1 MDVQEFVLEVLIM
14 LVVIFIVIV
23 IATKGKVLG
32 LDKSNLFGSYYDLN
46 EIVVPK
52 EKVNGECIIEGSS
65 AVIKANMQIKLKKSD
80 NMKVVAVMNYNG
92 TVIHANSEP
101 IEFTKDDKEDYKN
114 VALEFSVSYEIARG
128 YRAHAQITFW
138 RNPDCVKTFNERY
151 TQLISEC
158 GAGYLGSVDLALPI
172 KYESEGD
179 KKYVSV
185 IWKNIKNAYSDRID
199 LGGKERNLVITLTGI
214 NTINPEHPFDFNDI
228 KASFSIGGDGV
239 NEYIELYSR
248 DRWHQTINIGDKK
261 LHIDLINYNAQDP
274 VSVDVRI
281 TSILD
286 EIINSGIA
294 EKCVDASNNNV
305 EECE

>member
-80 NMKVVAVMNYNG
+80 NMEVVAVMIYNG
-92 TVIHANSEP
+92 EVCARSEP
-101 IEFTKDDKEDYKN
+101 IEFTKDENEKN
-114 VALEFSVSYEIARG
+114 ANLEFTTSNEIARG

-138 RNPDCVKTFNERY
+138 RNPDCVSSFNGRY

-179 KKYVSV
+179 KKYVSF
-185 IWKNIKNAYSDRID
+185 IWKNIRNAYRDIIN
-199 LGGKERNLVITLTGI
+199 LGGERNLFITLTGI
-214 NTINPEHPFDFNDI
+214 NTINLGDPFNFGDI
-228 KASFSIGGDGV
+228 SASFSIWGEGV
-239 NEYIELYSR
+239 SEYIELYSGGS
-248 DRWHQTINIGDKK
+248 WHQTINIGDKK
-261 LHIDLINYNAQDP
+261 LYMDLINYNAQDP

-281 TSILD
+281 TSVLD

-294 EKCVDASNNNV
+294 GKCIDASNNNM
-305 EECE
+305 EECV